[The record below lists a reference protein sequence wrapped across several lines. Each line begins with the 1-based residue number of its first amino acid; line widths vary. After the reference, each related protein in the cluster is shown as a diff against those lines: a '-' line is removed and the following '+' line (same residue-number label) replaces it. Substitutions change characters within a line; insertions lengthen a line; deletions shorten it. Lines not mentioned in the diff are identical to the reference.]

1 MNRHSIALLL
11 AALAMVAF
19 SLLTVQ
25 PDWRA
30 GEWMALAA
38 GAALLLTAVALW
50 HAAERDR
57 SVWQNAIDAMQA
69 GIVAYDHDD
78 RLLFT
83 NADFRRLY
91 DLSERD
97 AAPGTPYEQMLRAQ
111 VNKGLIPDAIG
122 REEAWIAERIAQRRE
137 CSEGVRMRAMADGR
151 WRRIFEQRLPD
162 GGLLAFSVDI
172 TDLVESQHALEA
184 ARRDSED
191 AHRLLQEAM
200 EAMPAAVE
208 VYDRSD
214 RLVVFNQRMLA
225 MYPHM
230 VGQPVRGESFETLVK
245 RALAQGVVPEARGRE
260 AQWLAERVSDRG
272 RRTEP
277 RLQRAPDGS
286 WIHIYETPMAGGGLV
301 TVRLPA
307 AEFVPVRE

>member
-11 AALAMVAF
+11 AALAIVAF

-38 GAALLLTAVALW
+38 GAALLLTAVVLW

-57 SVWQNAIDAMQA
+57 SVWQNAIDAMKA
-69 GIVAYDHDD
+69 GIVAYDPED
-78 RLLFT
+78 RVIFT

-91 DLSERD
+91 DLSDRD
-97 AAPGTPYEQMLRAQ
+97 AAPGIPYEQLLRTRVQ
-111 VNKGLIPDAIG
+111 SGLIPEAVG
-122 REEAWIAERIAQRRE
+122 REETWVAERIAQRRQ
-137 CSEGVRMRAMADGR
+137 CSEGVRMRRMADGR

-162 GGLLAFSVDI
+162 GGLLAFSVDV
-172 TDLVESQHALEA
+172 TELVESQHALDA

-230 VGQPVRGESFETLVK
+230 VGQPVHGESFDTLVK

-260 AQWLAERVSDRG
+260 AEWLAERVSVRG

-286 WIHIYETPMAGGGLV
+286 WIHIYETPMPGGGLV

-307 AEFVPVRE
+307 AEFVQDRE